1 MLLTSFRPVVT
12 RTTLTEHEVVRPEQV
27 AERTRPDRV
36 HGSGLEINE
45 DRTGHIL
52 VGADFV
58 VVHVDTLKLEV
69 VVALVET
76 VRLNAVLIGD
86 DLPELGTWKGA

>member
-1 MLLTSFRPVVT
+1 MALGPVVAGAG
-12 RTTLTEHEVVRPEQV
+12 LAEDEVVGPEYLAV
-27 AERTRPDRV
+27 GTGSDTV

-58 VVHVDTLKLEV
+58 VVHVDTLELEV